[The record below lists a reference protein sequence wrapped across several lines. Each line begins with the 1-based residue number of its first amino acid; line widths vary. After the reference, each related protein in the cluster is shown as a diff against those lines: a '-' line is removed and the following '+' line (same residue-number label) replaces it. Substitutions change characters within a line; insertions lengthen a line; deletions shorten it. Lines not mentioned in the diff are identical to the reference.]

1 MLQNA
6 ENILQIPRKLCCCF
20 SVFWP
25 SGFTSFL
32 SSWLCKA
39 LLVRFMALFVL
50 TCSPQP
56 KPQAVRKSQTRPTP
70 EQRPCH
76 QRSYYYELQ
85 LYSSYKFKS
94 YSYHSS
100 YNCNKNNKTNKNPQL
115 TDDNQQPTTNN
126 NLQIACQMEDSSSHI
141 YANIMQDRRFQLAD
155 VAAGKQMEGSSF
167 QMLQLVSHME
177 GSSCKMLQ
185 IACKKDSSNYKMLQ
199 VVCKW
204 KVLALCK
211 MKSSSSKMLQMLQ
224 MMANDCK
231 LSQMIA
237 NDCK

>member
-39 LLVRFMALFVL
+39 LLCPLHGFICAHLF
-50 TCSPQP
+50 TATKATS
-56 KPQAVRKSQTRPTP
+56 VRKSQTRPTP
-70 EQRPCH
+70 EQRPAIKEATITNYNC
-76 QRSYYYELQ
+76 
-85 LYSSYKFKS
+85 SYKFKS
-94 YSYHSS
+94 YSYHNS
-100 YNCNKNNKTNKNPQL
+100 YNCNRNNKTHKNPEL

-141 YANIMQDRRFQLAD
+141 YANIMQDP
-155 VAAGKQMEGSSF
+155 AGKQMEGSSF
-167 QMLQLVSHME
+167 QMLQLVSQME

-185 IACKKDSSNYKMLQ
+185 VACEKESSNYKMLQ

-211 MKSSSSKMLQMLQ
+211 MKSSSSKMLQM
-224 MMANDCK
+224 
-231 LSQMIA
+231 IA
-237 NDCK
+237 NGTQKWKVPAPKCCK